1 MNKLLPLAKTLAIKM
16 CQLGSVC
23 VLTAIIPAAASASP
37 YLAVGSVPEFFK
49 VNKTPAKLEKPK
61 LNRDKIPDYLRIKY
75 DHNFRHGLV

>member
-1 MNKLLPLAKTLAIKM
+1 MNKLLPLAKTLATKI
-16 CQLGSVC
+16 CQFGSVC

-37 YLAVGSVPEFFK
+37 CMAVGSVPEFFK
-49 VNKTPAKLEKPK
+49 VHKQPAKLEKPK